1 MSDVISDTPGARTPK
16 PIRRFARRVKRL
28 VRLTVVVV
36 VVLLGALEVW
46 LRALA
51 HAPPRPSATA
61 AAHRRVLCVGDSY
74 TYGVGAPRGE
84 SYPDHLRRLL
94 GDGWAVVNEG
104 WPGSNSS
111 MMAERLPAWLSEDRP
126 DVVIV
131 MAGMNNQHNP
141 LGGTYRRLVQA
152 GYVRPTARE
161 ALSHRL
167 DLLLWRLRVYRLLRW
182 TVVDR
187 LTRAP
192 VADASATSPTAVGR
206 PAGIH
211 WSAQTA
217 DDPVLASAT
226 DGALRALDRGERD
239 AALRSLRTAFAG
251 VRSCERVAEPFIN
264 QLRDLRDRL
273 SPAEYDTLTATLRAS
288 MPAADYATC
297 VEGPFFL
304 EGDAALQQKML
315 WYDLDQMRLAAA
327 RHGAQLV
334 VLTYPWRFSAYA
346 EVQESF
352 AMNRGIPL
360 IVPRL
365 PPWYTMTDLAAP
377 NGRLSSAGNR
387 WLAEQVLAQG
397 RSLGLF
403 PTSPR

>member
-1 MSDVISDTPGARTPK
+1 MSDVTSDTPRAPSPTRL
-16 PIRRFARRVKRL
+16 RRFARRVRQLLRL
-28 VRLTVVVV
+28 ALVLTA
-36 VVLLGALEVW
+36 VLLGALELW
-46 LRALA
+46 LRA
-51 HAPPRPSATA
+51 HALTPPRPTVVAPA
-61 AAHRRVLCVGDSY
+61 RQRVLCVGDSY
-74 TYGVGAPRGE
+74 TYGIGAPQGE

-104 WPGSNSS
+104 WPGANSS
-111 MMAERLPAWLSEDRP
+111 MMAERLPAWLSEARP

-141 LGGTYRRLVQA
+141 LGGTYRRLVQG
-152 GYVRPTARE
+152 GYVRPSAGET
-161 ALSHRL
+161 LSHRL

-192 VADASATSPTAVGR
+192 VDVVAAAPAAPVGR

-211 WSAQTA
+211 WSAHLA

-226 DGALRALDRGERD
+226 EGALRALDRGERD
-239 AALRSLRTAFAG
+239 VALRSLREAFAG
-251 VRSCERVAEPFIN
+251 VRSCERVGEPFIN
-264 QLRDLRDRL
+264 RLRDLRARL
-273 SPAEYDTLTATLRAS
+273 SPVEYNTLSATLRAS

-327 RHGAQLV
+327 RAGAQLV
-334 VLTYPWRFSAYA
+334 VLTYPWRFSAYE
-346 EVQESF
+346 EVQERF
-352 AMNRGIPL
+352 ATTRGLPL
-360 IVPRL
+360 LVPRL
-365 PPWYTMTDLAAP
+365 PPLYTMTDLAAP
-377 NGRLSSAGNR
+377 NGRLSGAGNR

-403 PTSPR
+403 TTSPR